1 MKKIVLIL
9 PAILLGLLL
18 TMISP
23 PAQAAP
29 MAQSTPSPEAVV
41 GGMEV
46 KFLDKDRSAEVVYYG
61 PDEYPQ
67 GMNPLTGLVV
77 DDPDLLNRRPMAIK
91 VTNHPR
97 TVRPQPGL
105 TRADVVYEYYM
116 ERGISRFIAVYYGE
130 DAEKV
135 GPVRSGRFF
144 DEHIFEMYDAIFAFD
159 SADTHV
165 MSYFNQKGPDTL
177 FRFAIEGGIDK
188 ARICKAGVNYPL
200 CRDPEVTDYNDLM
213 ANTIAL
219 GPAMVARGDHNDAPD
234 LSGTLFSPSVPDG
247 GLAAARL
254 YFRYSLL
261 IYGRWNY
268 SAEEGRY
275 YREQE
280 KLGFA
285 DERREEYA
293 PLMDSLTGEQVGA
306 DNVVALYAPH
316 RYFIISPTTE
326 IVQIDLIDS
335 GEAVVFRDGMAY
347 PAIWHRPTDGGV
359 MQILDRQGNPFPLKP
374 GNTFYQVLSWESVL
388 SQKDAEWRFRFYP
401 PEIPD
406 EPVYPSYFNPE

>member
-1 MKKIVLIL
+1 MKMR
-9 PAILLGLLL
+9 LLL
-18 TMISP
+18 IPVLLIGVAMMNISP
-23 PAQAAP
+23 SALAAP
-29 MAQSTPSPEAVV
+29 LVQGTASPEAAV
-41 GGMEV
+41 GGMV
-46 KFLDKDRSAEVVYYG
+46 IKFLDKDRPTEIIYYG
-61 PDEYPQ
+61 PDEYLE

-77 DDPDLLNRRPMAIK
+77 ANPELLDRRPMAIK

-165 MSYFNQKGPDTL
+165 MSYFINKGPETYL
-177 FRFAIEGGIDK
+177 QFAIEGGIDE
-188 ARICKAGVNYPL
+188 RRTCNAGVSYPL
-200 CRDPEVTDYNDLM
+200 CRDPQVKDNNDLV
-213 ANTIAL
+213 ADTRAL
-219 GPAMVARGDHNDAPD
+219 GPAMVARGDHNNTPD
-234 LSGTLFSPSVPDG
+234 LSGTLFSPTAPRG
-247 GLAAARL
+247 GTAADTL
-254 YFRYSLL
+254 FFRYSLL
-261 IYGRWNY
+261 IYGKWTY
-268 SAEEGRY
+268 SMEDGRY

-280 KLGFA
+280 QIGFA

-293 PLMDSLTGEQVGA
+293 PLMDSLTGEQVA
-306 DNVVALYAPH
+306 TDNVVALYATH

-335 GEAVVFRDGMAY
+335 GEAVVFRDGLSY
-347 PAIWHRPTDGGV
+347 PAIWYRPPDGGV
-359 MQILDRQGNPFPLKP
+359 LQILDREGEPFPLKP

-388 SQKDAEWRFRFYP
+388 MQEDAEWRFRFYA

-406 EPVYPSYFNPE
+406 EPIYPSYFNPE